1 MTGHNLDLSRKVFQA
16 LTSNLKLGTT
26 LAQWWLTEEKY
37 RPIASLSS
45 SAGELRHATPTGKGD
60 PKGDGGKEEEGTVT
74 IATAPN
80 PPLET
85 GGGSLHEEELSPN
98 GISVMSDS

>member
-1 MTGHNLDLSRKVFQA
+1 MTGHNLDLSRKVFEA

-37 RPIASLSS
+37 RPSGTLSS
-45 SAGELRHATPTGKGD
+45 AAERKQAAPTGKGD
-60 PKGDGGKEEEGTVT
+60 PKGEGGNDEEGSVT
-74 IATAPN
+74 IATAASP

-85 GGGSLHEEELSPN
+85 GGLSEKDISPN
-98 GISVMSDS
+98 GISVMSDY

>member
-60 PKGDGGKEEEGTVT
+60 PKGDGGKEKEGTVT

-85 GGGSLHEEELSPN
+85 GGSSLHEEELSPN